1 MSDLEKSL
9 RKIAKAQPELESHVE
24 AILQGMPKKPVRSS
38 RMHAVNIVRAI
49 RNMIGLKWRDLGF
62 TTKPSDFRNFRK
74 GEGFASIE
82 FDHEFEE
89 LRLTVERIRIREQ

>member
-1 MSDLEKSL
+1 MSNLEKNL
-9 RKIAKAQPELESHVE
+9 RKIAKDQPELETHVE
-24 AILQGMPKKPVRSS
+24 AILKNIKTTPVKAS

-49 RNMIGLKWRDLGF
+49 RNMFGLKWKDLGF
-62 TTKPSDFRNFRK
+62 TDRPSNFRNFRK
-74 GEGFASIE
+74 GKGFASIE